1 MKQNKNRK
9 TVNKGDTFEFKMSQ
23 QMAKA
28 ILSDDNGKVKKVA
41 KGKEPQFLI
50 DYVNDQ
56 MNFKGKCVKVIV
68 G

>member
-9 TVNKGDTFEFKMSQ
+9 TVSKEGTFEFKMSQ

-28 ILSDDNGKVKKVA
+28 ILSDENGKVKKVA

-56 MNFKGKCVKVIV
+56 MNFKGKCIKVIV